1 MNDSNNNLSDSIFV
15 VLFIN
20 LSYNIAVDAFIG
32 INISLNKETEVL
44 RFVIFVLIDDIIPS
58 WFSFI
63 KTTSL

>member
-1 MNDSNNNLSDSIFV
+1 MNDSNHNLSDSLFV
-15 VLFIN
+15 FLFII

-32 INISLNKETEVL
+32 INISLNKETEIFI
-44 RFVIFVLIDDIIPS
+44 FVIFEFIEFIITS